1 MNSSHNFLTL
11 CSVENVDSSTGADE
25 NENDDSETNENSVT
39 GDNLNLVEVKK
50 VKSYKNKNG
59 DVANKT
65 EILYLNETE
74 LQNYIS
80 KMDNSSGSI
89 EYGTDL
95 KNDVLNKEENANQT
109 ENINSNKTTKITKIE
124 IDENQSELENETVHK
139 MSDESRTNIMDKSL
153 LNTEEE
159 YSAAS
164 MEKHTLDNCGEN
176 SIVHDRVDSKCV
188 CKQGFT
194 GNGLIC
200 GHDTDLGMKIGIISR
215 GINTYFTGIFR
226 HYLTSL
232 VQHSGI
238 IVCL

>member
-1 MNSSHNFLTL
+1 MNSSHIFLTL
-11 CSVENVDSSTGADE
+11 GSVENVDSSTGADE

-95 KNDVLNKEENANQT
+95 KNDVLNKEENANKT
-109 ENINSNKTTKITKIE
+109 ENMNLNKTTKIEK
-124 IDENQSELENETVHK
+124 ENETVHK

-176 SIVHDRVDSKCV
+176 SIIHDRVDSKCV